1 MKFKKIKKYY
11 WDKIYSKV
19 ENIKKPSSFAKFCLK
34 KYINIKKDRKLLDI
48 GCGDGRD
55 TIFFS
60 KKLHSTGID
69 KSKVAVDFLKNKYS
83 KNKEIIFYR
92 INLDYLN
99 RSKLLKYDYIYI
111 RFLFHAINLSSE
123 NKLFKQLKILMKK
136 NCIIMAEFRSDKDPL
151 MKLGKKISI
160 NETYTDHY
168 RRFINFEK
176 FIDTVKKKG
185 YKIIYRKEK
194 RGLSI
199 AKNDNPVLCRIIF
212 KNYK

>member
-19 ENIKKPSSFAKFCLK
+19 ENIKKPSSFAKFCFK
-34 KYINIKKDRKLLDI
+34 NYIKTQKGRKLLDI

-69 KSKVAVDFLKNKYS
+69 KSMAAVNFLKKKFS
-83 KNKEIIFYR
+83 KNKKIIFHR
-92 INLDYLN
+92 INLDYLHQ
-99 RSKLLKYDYIYI
+99 SKLSKYDYIYI
-111 RFLFHAINLSSE
+111 RFLFHAIKLSSE
-123 NKLFKQLKILMKK
+123 NKLFKQLKKLMNKD
-136 NCIIMAEFRSDKDPL
+136 CIVMAEFRSDKDPL
-151 MKLGKKISI
+151 MKLGKKISE

-176 FIDTVKKKG
+176 FIDTLKKRG
-185 YKIIYRKEK
+185 YKIIYQKEK

-212 KNYK
+212 RKL

>member
-1 MKFKKIKKYY
+1 MKFKKIKKNY

-19 ENIKKPSSFAKFCLK
+19 ENIKKPSSFAKFCFK
-34 KYINIKKDRKLLDI
+34 NYINIKKNVKLLDI

-55 TIFFS
+55 AIFFS

-69 KSKVAVDFLKNKYS
+69 KSKTAINFLKKKYS
-83 KNKEIIFYR
+83 KNKEIIFHR
-92 INLDYLN
+92 VNLDYLHQ
-99 RSKLLKYDYIYI
+99 SKLSKYDYIYI

-123 NKLFKQLKILMKK
+123 NKLFKHLKKLMKK

-151 MKLGKKISI
+151 MKLGKKISE

-176 FIDTVKKKG
+176 FMDTLKKRG
-185 YKIIYRKEK
+185 YKIIFKKEK
-194 RGLSI
+194 KGLSI
-199 AKNDNPVLCRIIF
+199 VKNDNPVLCRIIF
-212 KNYK
+212 KKL

>member
-1 MKFKKIKKYY
+1 MKFKKINKYY

-34 KYINIKKDRKLLDI
+34 NYINIKKTTKLLDI

-60 KKLHSTGID
+60 KKLHSIGID
-69 KSKVAVDFLKNKYS
+69 KSKTSIDFLKKKYS
-83 KNKEIIFYR
+83 KNNEIIFHR
-92 INLDYLN
+92 INLDYLHL
-99 RSKLLKYDYIYI
+99 SKLLKYDYIYI

-123 NKLFKQLKILMKK
+123 NKLFKHLKKLMKK

-151 MKLGKKISI
+151 MKLGKKISE

-176 FIDTVKKKG
+176 FIDMLKKRG
-185 YKIIYRKEK
+185 YKIIYQKEK
-194 RGLSI
+194 KGFSV

-212 KNYK
+212 RKL